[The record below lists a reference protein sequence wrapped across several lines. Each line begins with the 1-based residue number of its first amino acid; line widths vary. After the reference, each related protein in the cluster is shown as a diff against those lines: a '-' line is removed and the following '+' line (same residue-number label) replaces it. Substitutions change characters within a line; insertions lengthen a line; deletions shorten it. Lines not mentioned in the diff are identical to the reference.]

1 MLLVVGRIG
10 RAHGVRGEVTV
21 EIRTDDPDSRF
32 AIGATLATDPENKGP
47 LTIRDARF
55 HSGTL
60 LLSFNGFDDRT
71 SVEGLRNVL
80 LLSDVNPKE
89 ANATED
95 DFHISQIVGS
105 SVIDVEGIDWGL
117 VVDVMHLPAQDTLVI
132 DHNGREI
139 LVPFV
144 KAFVPKVDIDKK
156 IITVNSIESLL

>member
-105 SVIDVEGIDWGL
+105 SVIDGEGIDWGL

-156 IITVNSIESLL
+156 IITVSSIESLL

>member
-1 MLLVVGRIG
+1 
-10 RAHGVRGEVTV
+10 VRGEVTV

-71 SVEGLRNVL
+71 SVESLRNVL

>member
-1 MLLVVGRIG
+1 M
-10 RAHGVRGEVTV
+10 RGEVTV

-71 SVEGLRNVL
+71 SVESLRNVL

-105 SVIDVEGIDWGL
+105 SVIDGEGIDWGL

-156 IITVNSIESLL
+156 IITVSSIESLL

>member
-1 MLLVVGRIG
+1 M
-10 RAHGVRGEVTV
+10 RGEVTV

-32 AIGATLATDPENKGP
+32 AIGTTLATDPENKGP

-71 SVEGLRNVL
+71 SVESLRNVL

-105 SVIDVEGIDWGL
+105 SVIDGEGIDWGL

>member
-1 MLLVVGRIG
+1 MLLVVVRIG

-21 EIRTDDPDSRF
+21 EIRTDDPESRF
-32 AIGATLATDPENKGP
+32 AIGATLVTDPENKGP

-71 SVEGLRNVL
+71 SVESLRNVL

>member
-1 MLLVVGRIG
+1 M
-10 RAHGVRGEVTV
+10 RGEVTV

-71 SVEGLRNVL
+71 SVESLRNVL

>member
-71 SVEGLRNVL
+71 SVESLRNVL

>member
-1 MLLVVGRIG
+1 LLLVVGRIG

-71 SVEGLRNVL
+71 SVESLRNVL

>member
-1 MLLVVGRIG
+1 LLLVVGRIG

-32 AIGATLATDPENKGP
+32 AIGTTLATDPENKGP

-105 SVIDVEGIDWGL
+105 SVIDGEGIDWGL

>member
-71 SVEGLRNVL
+71 SVESLRNVL

-105 SVIDVEGIDWGL
+105 SVIDGEGIDWGL

-156 IITVNSIESLL
+156 IITVSSIESLL

>member
-1 MLLVVGRIG
+1 
-10 RAHGVRGEVTV
+10 VRGEVTV

-71 SVEGLRNVL
+71 SVESLRNVL

-156 IITVNSIESLL
+156 IITVSSIESLL

>member
-1 MLLVVGRIG
+1 M
-10 RAHGVRGEVTV
+10 RGEVTV

-105 SVIDVEGIDWGL
+105 SVIDGEGIEWGL

>member
-32 AIGATLATDPENKGP
+32 AIGTTLATDPENKGP

-71 SVEGLRNVL
+71 SVESLRNVL

-105 SVIDVEGIDWGL
+105 SVIDGEGIEWGL

-156 IITVNSIESLL
+156 IITVSSIESLL